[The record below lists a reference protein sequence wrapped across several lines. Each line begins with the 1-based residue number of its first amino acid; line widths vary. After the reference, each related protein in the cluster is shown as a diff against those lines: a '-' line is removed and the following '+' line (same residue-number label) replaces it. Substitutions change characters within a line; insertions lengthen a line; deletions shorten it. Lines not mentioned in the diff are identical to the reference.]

1 MNEKIVSLD
10 GIAASWLANQLDDHG
25 VVQLRDVF
33 SDEWLEALRVS
44 VTDHMARHGEGD
56 FLITQPDQEIGSPA
70 HQLVSDPALRQL
82 FSETARLG
90 FPKVDAAQEIRSGIP
105 VRAGTGPRAR
115 SNLFHYDAS
124 VLTIVVP
131 IFIPRA
137 TVGSCGELATFANK
151 RPYRR
156 FVASHLVDVIRT
168 YNSAYRRRVTKA
180 VLDAPEKHIVALQPG
195 DACVFWGYRTYHG
208 NLVCAPGLLRATLVL
223 QYGEV
228 HADSWALKVAW
239 RFSRS
244 RRALRRFQYRPAEPA
259 DAVPIA

>member
-1 MNEKIVSLD
+1 M
-10 GIAASWLANQLDDHG
+10 
-25 VVQLRDVF
+25 
-33 SDEWLEALRVS
+33 
-44 VTDHMARHGEGD
+44 
-56 FLITQPDQEIGSPA
+56 
-70 HQLVSDPALRQL
+70 
-82 FSETARLG
+82 
-90 FPKVDAAQEIRSGIP
+90 
-105 VRAGTGPRAR
+105 
-115 SNLFHYDAS
+115 
-124 VLTIVVP
+124 VVP

-137 TVGSCGELATFANK
+137 TVGSGGELAAFANK

-180 VLDAPEKHIVALQPG
+180 VLDAPEKHIVALRPG